1 MLAVFS
7 LSLYSLRQ
15 SLEAIGRFN
24 RKEMLLRFPLC
35 ARRKD
40 SLGAVSVKILSNH
53 RLFCLHVKSNGIFDL
68 ISSFIA
74 RINVKTKTERQLLC
88 FVGKRDVK
96 QIPLAF
102 SNVKQCDINIR
113 ENKTSP

>member
-1 MLAVFS
+1 MQKGFS
-7 LSLYSLRQ
+7 GCRIGQDIIKPSLVLSS
-15 SLEAIGRFN
+15 
-24 RKEMLLRFPLC
+24 
-35 ARRKD
+35 
-40 SLGAVSVKILSNH
+40 
-53 RLFCLHVKSNGIFDL
+53 CLKSNGIFDL

-74 RINVKTKTERQLLC
+74 RINVKTEKKERELLC

-113 ENKTSP
+113 ENI

>member
-1 MLAVFS
+1 MCAQKGFS
-7 LSLYSLRQ
+7 GCRIGQDIIKPSLVLSS
-15 SLEAIGRFN
+15 
-24 RKEMLLRFPLC
+24 
-35 ARRKD
+35 
-40 SLGAVSVKILSNH
+40 
-53 RLFCLHVKSNGIFDL
+53 CLKSNGIFDL

-102 SNVKQCDINIR
+102 SDVKQCDINIR